1 MVNHDPKAEDT
12 HVGVATLS
20 FFKFPCKTIDRNVLI
35 YCNYLHV
42 FSFIILGQFSPQ
54 PLKNKNKYN
63 KIGAIQKSVFLKHDL
78 PDNMATWMAET
89 ANMALAQNTKS
100 NYQTVKNNI
109 QRCSDLMG
117 KDLSFPW
124 DTSKTLCFVGYLL
137 HTRKVKAK
145 TVNCQ
150 LSGVRMAH
158 IEEGLDCPSLRPPI
172 VALLLRGKEH
182 WENAINKLEERK
194 TRAPVTIAM
203 MKLIKRELCKSDL
216 PNDSKR
222 MIWAISCLNW
232 AGSLR
237 NHESLA
243 KLRNTFD
250 EQTTLLGQDVT
261 FHTVKIEG
269 KQTKMIKIKL
279 KSTKESRIGAGTT
292 LEIFENHTFMCPVA
306 AMQKYIN
313 TKKHGITF
321 DKPFFRDTTGKNY
334 TGKCFNNDLKALT
347 ARLVENS
354 DSVILSHSFRAGV
367 ASEMAKR
374 DYTDAEIMAQG
385 RWSSDAYKIYCK
397 LPRCRRLLLSNKLVI
412 KAN

>member
-1 MVNHDPKAEDT
+1 M
-12 HVGVATLS
+12 
-20 FFKFPCKTIDRNVLI
+20 
-35 YCNYLHV
+35 
-42 FSFIILGQFSPQ
+42 
-54 PLKNKNKYN
+54 
-63 KIGAIQKSVFLKHDL
+63 KHDL

-89 ANMALAQNTKS
+89 ANMALTQNTKS

-269 KQTKMIKIKL
+269 KQTKMIKLKL

-292 LEIFENHTFMCPVA
+292 LEIFENQTFMCPVA
-306 AMQKYIN
+306 AMLKYIN
-313 TKKHGITF
+313 TKKNGITF
-321 DKPFFRDTTGKNY
+321 LETQLGRIILENVLTMIFKE
-334 TGKCFNNDLKALT
+334 LT